1 MTHAEK
7 LKEIASEL
15 CIDTTSLYCKIEL
28 LKEIL
33 LYQDMED
40 ANNFMIDTFMMLDD
54 EIDDLFFDMFGE
66 SEPMPD
72 DEYDKA
78 SFNAGELI

>member
-15 CIDTTSLYCKIEL
+15 CIDTTSLYGKIEL

-33 LYQDMED
+33 IYQDMKD
-40 ANNFMIDTFMMLDD
+40 ANDFMIDTFMMLDD
-54 EIDDLFFDMFGE
+54 EIDHLFEELFGE
-66 SEPMPD
+66 SETEND

-78 SFNAGELI
+78 SFNAVELI

>member
-1 MTHAEK
+1 MTQPQK

-15 CIDTTSLYCKIEL
+15 SIDTTSLYGKIEL

-33 LYQDMED
+33 IYQDAQD
-40 ANNFMIDTFMMLDD
+40 ANDFMIDTFMMLDD
-54 EIDDLFFDMFGE
+54 EIDHLFEEMFGE
-66 SEPMPD
+66 SEPEDD

-78 SFNAGELI
+78 SWNAGELI